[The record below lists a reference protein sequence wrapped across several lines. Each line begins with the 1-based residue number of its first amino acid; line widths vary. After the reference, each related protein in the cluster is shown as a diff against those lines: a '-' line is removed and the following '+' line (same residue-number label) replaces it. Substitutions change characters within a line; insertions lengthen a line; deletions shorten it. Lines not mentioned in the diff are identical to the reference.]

1 MKFLV
6 TAGNTQTPIDKV
18 RCITNIFTGRTGT
31 QIALE
36 AHRARHSVCLM
47 TSHPEVVGKLSPA
60 ARLPGDSWRV
70 RQYHTFDDL
79 HRLLADEIPGDD
91 FDLIVHCAAVSDYAL
106 GGVYVPAAGT
116 AFEPGVRHWQSRGGQ
131 PRLDDA
137 SAGKVKSHHDEVWL
151 RLVRTPKLV
160 DLIREPWGFRGTLV
174 KFKLEVGVEEAQLM
188 EIGEQSRRASGA
200 DLLVANT
207 LEGMNDH
214 AYLIGPGACPRL
226 ARPQLAQAV
235 VAAAQQQYRG
245 RIETAIGIQW
255 RTQQHGGHCG

>member
-36 AHRARHSVCLM
+36 AHRAGHAVCLL
-47 TSHPEVVGKLSPA
+47 TSHPEVVPHLAPA

-70 RQYHTFDDL
+70 RKYRAFDDL
-79 HRLLADEIPGDD
+79 YRVMADEIPDGD
-91 FDLIVHCAAVSDYAL
+91 FDAIVHCAAVSDYAL

-116 AFEPGVRHWQSRGGQ
+116 EFDPNDRLWQSRDRQ
-131 PRLDDA
+131 PRLEDA
-137 SAGKVKSHHDEVWL
+137 SAGKVKSHHEEVWL

-160 DLIREPWGFRGTLV
+160 DLIRERWGFRGTLV
-174 KFKLEVGVEEAQLM
+174 KFKLEVGVEEAQLL
-188 EIGEQSRRASGA
+188 EIGETSRRASGA

-207 LEGMNDH
+207 VEGMNDL
-214 AYLIGPGACPRL
+214 AYLIGPGAYRRL
-226 ARPQLAQAV
+226 SRPELAASVIAAV
-235 VAAAQQQYRG
+235 SELR
-245 RIETAIGIQW
+245 RS
-255 RTQQHGGHCG
+255 